1 LVARDSTPDHHPA
14 GDFLALADTARS
26 AGYQKRRSPKGPPF
40 LCVGRLLL
48 SFPPTVLF
56 QAHCFIVAATLRH
69 HIFVRCAEPWAAFV
83 KPMDIELE
91 PAKAANVVSVEM
103 RDWRRVMLL
112 MFWMP
117 FIVTSALLQPRV
129 PAKKPVKRDED

>member
-1 LVARDSTPDHHPA
+1 
-14 GDFLALADTARS
+14 
-26 AGYQKRRSPKGPPF
+26 
-40 LCVGRLLL
+40 
-48 SFPPTVLF
+48 
-56 QAHCFIVAATLRH
+56 
-69 HIFVRCAEPWAAFV
+69 
-83 KPMDIELE
+83 MDIELE